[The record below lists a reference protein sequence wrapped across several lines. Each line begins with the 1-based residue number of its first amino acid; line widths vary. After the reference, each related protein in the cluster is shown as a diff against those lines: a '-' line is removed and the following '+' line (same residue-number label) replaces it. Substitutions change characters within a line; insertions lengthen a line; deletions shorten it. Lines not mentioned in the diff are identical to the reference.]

1 MSELSRRS
9 TPFPLMQWKGHL
21 LISTG
26 DKEMVLSIKGS
37 EVRVVDAGETTHVIY
52 GGQDIVQLI
61 LGTDTP
67 EDGIELSGDAEPLG
81 KILFPA
87 QYPMVGNQDL
97 YVACEL
103 T

>member
-1 MSELSRRS
+1 MK
-9 TPFPLMQWKGHL
+9 WKGHL

-26 DKEMVLSIKGS
+26 DEEMVLSIKGS

-61 LGTDTP
+61 LGTDTR

-81 KILFPA
+81 KIPSSGAVPDGWESRF
-87 QYPMVGNQDL
+87 VRR
-97 YVACEL
+97 V
-103 T
+103 

>member
-1 MSELSRRS
+1 MSELSRR
-9 TPFPLMQWKGHL
+9 PAAFPLIQWKGHL

-26 DKEMVLSIKGS
+26 DEEIVLSIKGS

-87 QYPMVGNQDL
+87 QYPMVGNQDS

>member
-1 MSELSRRS
+1 
-9 TPFPLMQWKGHL
+9 MQWKGHL

-37 EVRVVDAGETTHVIY
+37 EVRVVDAGETTHVIC

-61 LGTDTP
+61 WGTDTP

-81 KILFPA
+81 KIPSSGAVPDGWESRF
-87 QYPMVGNQDL
+87 VRR
-97 YVACEL
+97 V
-103 T
+103 

>member
-1 MSELSRRS
+1 
-9 TPFPLMQWKGHL
+9 
-21 LISTG
+21 
-26 DKEMVLSIKGS
+26 
-37 EVRVVDAGETTHVIY
+37 VVDAGETTHVIY

-87 QYPMVGNQDL
+87 QYPMVGNQDS

>member
-1 MSELSRRS
+1 MK
-9 TPFPLMQWKGHL
+9 WKGHL

-26 DKEMVLSIKGS
+26 DEEMVLSIKGS
-37 EVRVVDAGETTHVIY
+37 EVRVVDAGETTHVIC

-81 KILFPA
+81 KIPSSGAVPDGWKSRF
-87 QYPMVGNQDL
+87 VRR
-97 YVACEL
+97 V
-103 T
+103 

>member
-1 MSELSRRS
+1 ML
-9 TPFPLMQWKGHL
+9 Q
-21 LISTG
+21 
-26 DKEMVLSIKGS
+26 SI
-37 EVRVVDAGETTHVIY
+37 V
-52 GGQDIVQLI
+52 
-61 LGTDTP
+61 GTDTP

-97 YVACEL
+97 YVAREL

>member
-26 DKEMVLSIKGS
+26 DEEIVLSIKGS
-37 EVRVVDAGETTHVIY
+37 EVRVVDAGETTHVIC

-67 EDGIELSGDAEPLG
+67 EDGIELSGDAELLG
-81 KILFPA
+81 KIPSSGAVPDGWESRF
-87 QYPMVGNQDL
+87 VRR
-97 YVACEL
+97 V
-103 T
+103 